1 MTKVSELID
10 GLPLDDVTL
19 WHNHRAMIKTT
30 ISHYEFKE
38 IVNLV
43 TDKIKIPA
51 RIAAEEE
58 RLIQTLAA
66 LIRKMSYRM
75 CKPHLPG
82 NGKIAKEAMEFLAEY
97 GLQGSILRDQ
107 TDKEEEV

>member
-1 MTKVSELID
+1 M
-10 GLPLDDVTL
+10 
-19 WHNHRAMIKTT
+19 KTT

-38 IVNLV
+38 IVKLI
-43 TDKIKIPA
+43 TDRIKIPA

-66 LIRKMSYRM
+66 LVRRMAYRM
-75 CKPHLPG
+75 CKPHLSG

-97 GLQGSILRDQ
+97 GLQSSILR
-107 TDKEEEV
+107 EEEQVCGMCHIDHEGACKL